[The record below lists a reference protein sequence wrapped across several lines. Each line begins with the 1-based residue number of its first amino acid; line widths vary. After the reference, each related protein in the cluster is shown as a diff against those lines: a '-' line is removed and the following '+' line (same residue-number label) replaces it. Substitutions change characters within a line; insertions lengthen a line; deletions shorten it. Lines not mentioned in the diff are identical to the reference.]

1 MKGTLVNVATV
12 LVGSAIGLA
21 VGPRLP
27 ERIKNIIVS
36 ALGLVTF
43 VIGLRMALKSESILI
58 VIASMIAG
66 GIVGE
71 LLDLE
76 GKIEA
81 LGDYLRAKVGSTQG
95 NFVTGFVTASLVYC
109 VGPMTIVGSIQEG
122 MNGRADVLYA
132 KAMLDGAASVA
143 FASSLGLGV
152 AFSAVTVL
160 LFQGALTLL
169 GSQLAFLLEDRILNE
184 LIGTGGVM
192 ILGIGLILLDLKR
205 LRVANYLPALVFAVL
220 LALLFR

>member
-12 LVGSAIGLA
+12 LAGSAIGLA

-27 ERIKNIIVS
+27 ERIKTIIVS

-43 VIGLRMALKSESILI
+43 VIGLRMALKSENVLI

-76 GKIEA
+76 GKLEA
-81 LGDYLRAKVGSTQG
+81 LGGYLRAKAGSTQG

-169 GSQLAFLLEDRILNE
+169 GSQLGFLLEERILNE